1 MDTKIV
7 PGEREH
13 APVLPAGWEQTMGSS
28 KGKSP
33 PAPAREGTCHLS
45 LDRQRA
51 QNREAK
57 PRLNTESDGPFSSG
71 QQPDDVA
78 SYRQDS
84 MVHSQKRG
92 LRLDLVSV
100 DLLPFANG
108 RRIKCRI
115 RSGVFDAFTF
125 RCSNALCA
133 CADCMH
139 MRRCRRR
146 DMRMHVRVCDCVG
159 ISFVRIC
166 VLVCMH
172 LCTYMDGR
180 AC

>member
-1 MDTKIV
+1 MEVLIDTKIV
-7 PGEREH
+7 PGELAH
-13 APVLPAGWEQTMGSS
+13 APSLRAGWEQRMGSS

-33 PAPAREGTCHLS
+33 PAPGHEGNSHHS
-45 LDRQRA
+45 VDRQRS

-78 SYRQDS
+78 NYRQDS
-84 MVHSQKRG
+84 MVHNQRRR

-115 RSGVFDAFTF
+115 RFGLFDAFTPDF
-125 RCSNALCA
+125 S
-133 CADCMH
+133 
-139 MRRCRRR
+139 
-146 DMRMHVRVCDCVG
+146 V
-159 ISFVRIC
+159 
-166 VLVCMH
+166 
-172 LCTYMDGR
+172 
-180 AC
+180 